1 MSDLRNWEWCDLHER
16 TFPRGESCIECI
28 VADQDDKIERL
39 QAAFIR
45 MESAWRNELES
56 WYRGEP
62 NNPPNKSVLT
72 SLNGKLKQTERQLEA
87 ALEALGRLGSA
98 KPLTSSDPGHP
109 ARENIRRVA
118 FAKDYL
124 DRIKAMEETDDI

>member
-1 MSDLRNWEWCDLHER
+1 MTVNINPEQAI
-16 TFPRGESCIECI
+16 IEQLQAEINQQDAELAGFGSEI
-28 VADQDDKIERL
+28 VRL
-39 QAAFIR
+39 QTDKK
-45 MESAWRNELES
+45 ELI
-56 WYRGEP
+56 
-62 NNPPNKSVLT
+62 KI
-72 SLNGKLKQTERQLEA
+72 LEA

>member
-1 MSDLRNWEWCDLHER
+1 MSDLRNWDLCDLHER
-16 TFPRGESCIECI
+16 TFLQGESCIECI
-28 VADQDDKIERL
+28 VADQDDEIERL

-72 SLNGKLKQTERQLEA
+72 SLNGKLKQTERQLDAAFE
-87 ALEALGRLGSA
+87 ALEVI
-98 KPLTSSDPGHP
+98 SDPYTTEDMSSY
-109 ARENIRRVA
+109 ANKQI
-118 FAKDYL
+118 K
-124 DRIKAMEETDDI
+124 RIKAMGNSNEKL